1 MASANAFALLG
12 AGDDAADVDIGAL
25 VAAAPTKAVSAPA
38 APVEEK
44 GESHPS
50 PLAGTAPPAQPCW
63 VPSPLHRTAGCSPC
77 SIGSR
82 CSPNTAACAAAADD
96 APPPPRPVRRRSPP
110 LCRRPWWP
118 R

>member
-44 GESHPS
+44 GESSHHPS
-50 PLAGTAPPAQPCW
+50 QGQRLLRSPAGSPALSIAPQGTPLQHWQPLQ
-63 VPSPLHRTAGCSPC
+63 PQHSSL
-77 SIGSR
+77 
-82 CSPNTAACAAAADD
+82 
-96 APPPPRPVRRRSPP
+96 RRR
-110 LCRRPWWP
+110 R
-118 R
+118 